1 MKLQPKQ
8 PTEIVALRSNR
19 QKITA
24 KTPLGRFLLKHDIDY
39 TTLGESLR
47 IRGVKFSSGPTI
59 SRFVHGT
66 VSAKMRRR
74 LNPPLFAALISI
86 LQARGIAGP
95 EINDQLSVIFEEG
108 EYQPMISQRL
118 ELSPQA
124 VKFFGL
130 AKDPFTDPPQT
141 RDEVFISPAFRQVID
156 RVVDAVRYQ
165 GFVSIIGP
173 IGSGKSTLRALIED
187 QIENESNL
195 KIVWPEFFDMTYV
208 SPMSIAEAILNAF
221 DAPVPRSSVKR
232 GNAVKSLLSR
242 LYKNGTRVAIGID
255 EGHRLNDRSLS
266 SLKNFLEMN
275 SGGFQRYLGVIIFAQ
290 PVLVARL
297 REPLF
302 QEIYERIVPVHMPDF
317 SQAAADYLR
326 HRLSLVGADLDKLF
340 DAEAVDLISSQA
352 TTPLSV
358 GNIANEALKISM
370 EHFNEKRVIG
380 SAIKTKMFFENRK
393 QGFALRKAS

>member
-1 MKLQPKQ
+1 MSKKQPKQ
-8 PTEIVALRSNR
+8 TNLVAVRSNR

-24 KTPLGRFLLKHDIDY
+24 DTPLGRFLLRYDIDY
-39 TTLGESLR
+39 ATLGEQLR
-47 IRGVKFSSGPTI
+47 LRGVRSASGPTI

-66 VSAKMRRR
+66 VSDKLRQRIQ
-74 LNPPLFAALISI
+74 PPLIEALSSIMLARGVPKPEIDAALS
-86 LQARGIAGP
+86 
-95 EINDQLSVIFEEG
+95 EVFEEG

-124 VKFFGL
+124 IKFFGL
-130 AKDPFTDPPQT
+130 AKDPFTDPPQS

-165 GFVSIIGP
+165 GFVSVVGP

-195 KIVWPEFFDMTYV
+195 KIIWPEFFDMTYV
-208 SPMSIAEAILNAF
+208 SPMSIAEAILNSF

-242 LYKNGTRVAIGID
+242 LYKNGTRVALGID
-255 EGHRLNDRSLS
+255 EGHRLNDRALS

-302 QEIYERIVPVHMPDF
+302 QEIYERILPVHMPDF
-317 SQAAADYLR
+317 QAAAADYLA
-326 HRLSLVGADLDKLF
+326 HRLSLVGADVNALF
-340 DAEAVDLISSQA
+340 DAEAIDLISRQA

-370 EHFNEKRVIG
+370 EQFNEKKVIG
-380 SAIKTKMFFENRK
+380 SAINTKMFFENR
-393 QGFALRKAS
+393 